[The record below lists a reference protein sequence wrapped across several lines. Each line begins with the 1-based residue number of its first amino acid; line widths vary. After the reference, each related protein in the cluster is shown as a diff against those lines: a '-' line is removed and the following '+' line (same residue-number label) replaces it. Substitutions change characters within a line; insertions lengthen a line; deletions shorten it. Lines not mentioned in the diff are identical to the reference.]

1 MQLGFQIQVGSI
13 ICPPPKFRLPKAHPA
28 HPLSASLRMYFAV
41 SNKTTLGYLETKK
54 TTGLVED
61 YTTQFS
67 HVYVMLMFS
76 YVK

>member
-1 MQLGFQIQVGSI
+1 MGQQTKTNTDVKDLEYNVFAISI
-13 ICPPPKFRLPKAHPA
+13 K
-28 HPLSASLRMYFAV
+28 M
-41 SNKTTLGYLETKK
+41 TLGYLETKK

-61 YTTQFS
+61 YTIRFS

>member
-1 MQLGFQIQVGSI
+1 MGQQTKTNTYVEDLEYNV
-13 ICPPPKFRLPKAHPA
+13 
-28 HPLSASLRMYFAV
+28 FAI
-41 SNKTTLGYLETKK
+41 STKMTLGYLGTKK

-61 YTTQFS
+61 YTIRFS